1 MFFKKKLFTFKLQFR
16 ILSFEFISDYTLRIA
31 RRICAASLALGNFYK
46 QKYWFSSKLNAT
58 ADGQLLIYYDV

>member
-1 MFFKKKLFTFKLQFR
+1 LQFR